1 MNELKLYMCQLGC
14 TPQGRN
20 IEQHDIFFGI
30 GQTLKHLVPA
40 IVQFW
45 SEAQGKIHIDAWRE
59 VSHVDGYSVQVV
71 EKTESVENILPE
83 KLFFINLGGYK
94 ENEFE
99 EFHYKMLAVA
109 GDKGVAVQQAKQT
122 VFYKHTGFKGAESHV
137 DDRYGIDV
145 DDVCE
150 ISDILSIS
158 VKEQYS
164 IKLSKQLS
172 IQEDELHLGYFKLDK
187 L

>member
-1 MNELKLYMCQLGC
+1 M
-14 TPQGRN
+14 
-20 IEQHDIFFGI
+20 
-30 GQTLKHLVPA
+30 
-40 IVQFW
+40 
-45 SEAQGKIHIDAWRE
+45 
-59 VSHVDGYSVQVV
+59 
-71 EKTESVENILPE
+71 PE

-109 GDKGVAVQQAKQT
+109 GDKGVAIQQAKQT

-145 DDVCE
+145 DDVYE

-158 VKEQYS
+158 VKEQYA